1 MLAPTPNA
9 ALPSTPLE
17 LTIVLSPS
25 LTPPLPLL
33 SSKPPPQQPPWLL
46 TLRVFSLALVSPPP
60 AAPKQKKQKLA
71 KQGLRVS
78 SALANKQLWLSA
90 VRQPNPRPG
99 GGNGHMAAV
108 NAAALIFFCFFGW
121 GCRRM
126 GNKRSFNISIVCR

>member
-46 TLRVFSLALVSPPP
+46 TLGVFSLALVSPPS
-60 AAPKQKKQKLA
+60 AAPKQKKQKLQP
-71 KQGLRVS
+71 KQGLRAS
-78 SALANKQLWLSA
+78 
-90 VRQPNPRPG
+90 
-99 GGNGHMAAV
+99 
-108 NAAALIFFCFFGW
+108 
-121 GCRRM
+121 
-126 GNKRSFNISIVCR
+126 